1 MNKKHTFEILTAM
14 YMVVWGGVLSTFAA
28 DPSAPRSNETIRVD
42 GIAAHVNGTIITRGD
57 VFKEMSVS
65 AAELM
70 RRVPGTN
77 TSQKMA
83 EVFEVARNALVERQ
97 LVLGAYAARDDNQ
110 KLPEWVVDS
119 RINEIVHEEFNDDR
133 SALLDMLSEQHMTYD
148 EWRKRMEENLIV
160 RVMRQENV
168 DRWVNVSPAMVRR
181 WYDEHQDDY
190 LMPAKIRLRAIVI
203 FKRETPEST
212 AAQRKLVIDI
222 KLQLNKGGDFAAL
235 ARQYSEDNKASDGG
249 DWGQVETALLQRNLA
264 IVAARLKP
272 GETSKIIETG
282 DGYYIFK
289 SEGGEPAGYTAFE
302 DARDAIEKELRKTEM
317 QRVYTQ
323 WIDRL
328 KRAAYIHIPEQS
340 GF

>member
-1 MNKKHTFEILTAM
+1 
-14 YMVVWGGVLSTFAA
+14 MVVLGGVLSAA
-28 DPSAPRSNETIRVD
+28 AAEASAPASNQTIRVD
-42 GIAAHVNGTIITRGD
+42 GIAAYVNGTIITRGD
-57 VFKEMSVS
+57 VFKEMSAS

-70 RRVPGTN
+70 RQMPGTN

-83 EVFEVARNALVERQ
+83 DAFEVARNALVERQ
-97 LVLGAYAARDDNQ
+97 LVLAAYAARDDNQ
-110 KLPEWVVDS
+110 KLPDWVVDS

-133 SALLDMLSEQHMTYD
+133 SALLGMLSEQHMTYD
-148 EWRKRMEENLIV
+148 EWRKRMEENLII

-181 WYDEHQDDY
+181 WYDAHQDDY
-190 LMPAKIRLRAIVI
+190 LMPAKIQLRAIVI
-203 FKRETPEST
+203 FKGDTAEGT
-212 AAQRKLVIDI
+212 AAQRNRAIDV
-222 KLQLNKGGDFAAL
+222 KVRLNKGGDFAAL
-235 ARQYSEDNKASDGG
+235 ARQYSEDNKASSGG

-289 SEGGEPAGYTAFE
+289 SEGGDPAGYASFE
-302 DARDAIEKELRKTEM
+302 DVRDEIEKDLRKTEM

-328 KRAAYIHIPEQS
+328 RRAAYIHIPEQS